1 MKNIVKF
8 LKDSIFA
15 YVSFV
20 IGTVAIITFFAI
32 IIASMMLPILLTS
45 FYNSSELLL
54 LYLITIP
61 IGIIFSGLLEKHYYK
76 H

>member
-15 YVSFV
+15 YVSFI
-20 IGTVAIITFFAI
+20 IGTVAIITFFAV
-32 IIASMMLPILLTS
+32 IIASIMLPVLLTS
-45 FYNSSELLL
+45 FCNSNWLLL

-61 IGIIFSGLLEKHYYK
+61 IGVIFSGLLEKYYYK